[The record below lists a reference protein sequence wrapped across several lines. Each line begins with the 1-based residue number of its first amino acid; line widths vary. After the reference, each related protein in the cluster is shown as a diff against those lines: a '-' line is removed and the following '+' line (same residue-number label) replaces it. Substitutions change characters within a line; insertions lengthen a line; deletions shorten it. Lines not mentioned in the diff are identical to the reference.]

1 MLAKR
6 DDITEKADQKAC
18 HKTEIHRKAIGRNT
32 CIQTNRNTYTHTRT
46 HAHAC
51 IIPHAY
57 KHAHAMYTG
66 IGADI
71 HIQPCP
77 RVTAWLYLHNP

>member
-1 MLAKR
+1 MLQRMLAKR

-18 HKTEIHRKAIGRNT
+18 HKTKIHRKAIGRNT
-32 CIQTNRNTYTHTRT
+32 CIQTEIYTRT

-51 IIPHAY
+51 TLPHAH

-77 RVTAWLYLHNP
+77 RVTAWLHLHDP